1 MANPRL
7 KSAAQ
12 AVGACLLSAV
22 LLRLSYPVPGWYPL
36 AWVALVPWL
45 IVVRDGSGRAAIGG
59 SALMGLVGAGLCLSW
74 QYIVNFWAGLGL
86 TIYVGAYFVL
96 FAWLVRAA
104 TRRLRVPWMIA
115 APVIWTGCEF
125 FRGFFITG
133 LPWLFLGHTQ
143 QPFLGLIQ
151 VCDLFGVPVLSFL
164 VMAAN
169 AFVAEVALMALRRQM
184 AWRRVAAGALFVAA
198 LVGGTLGYGHWRL
211 GHVPGR
217 EGPLVGIVQA
227 NVPQEVKNTR
237 DIEEMAQIILDHIET
252 TKRLRALPG
261 GRRLDLIVWPESMVQ
276 FPLNRRDYE
285 SMAELWRRFV
295 ELARLMGCPILI
307 GAHAE
312 IGDDLE
318 IEAAADGTVESVTE
332 GTIVVDGRRYDVPQ
346 QTDRETGETS
356 HRYILVRVGERV
368 RAGQVIAMADSLV
381 HNSAYLVRPDGS
393 VRPGDRYDKNHL
405 VPFGE
410 YVPLGLLLWFVRQA
424 VPFHKG
430 FSPGAR
436 LDVMTLGDTRF
447 GVLICFEGIFPGIV
461 RDYVSRP
468 PGEAAEFLVNIS
480 NDGWFEGSPELDQHL
495 AITAFRAVE
504 FRTGIVRCVN
514 SGISAIIDPDG
525 RIHSAVAD
533 AEGRRKL
540 VEGVSIGRVRLR
552 EGLTFYARHGDLFGI
567 ACTLLT
573 ALPFLAI
580 LLPAIARRLR
590 RRKCAD
596 GACPVRP

>member
-1 MANPRL
+1 MANPKL
-7 KSAAQ
+7 KSAILA
-12 AVGACLLSAV
+12 ASTCLLSAV

-45 IVVRDGSGRAAIGG
+45 VVVREGSGRAALWG
-59 SALMGLVGAGLCLSW
+59 SVVMGLVGAGLCLYW
-74 QYIVNFWAGLGL
+74 QFIVSFWAGLGL
-86 TIYVGAYFVL
+86 AVYMGLYFIL

-104 TRRLRVPWMIA
+104 TQRLRVPWMVA
-115 APVIWTGCEF
+115 APVVWVGCEF

-143 QPFLGLIQ
+143 QPFLRLIQ
-151 VCDLFGVPVLSFL
+151 VVDLFGVPALSFV

-169 AFVAEVALMALRRQM
+169 AFAVEAAVMAFRRQI
-184 AWRRVAAGALFVAA
+184 AWKRLAAGGLVVAA
-198 LVGGTLGYGHWRL
+198 LVGATLGYGRWRL
-211 GHVPGR
+211 EHVPGR

-227 NVPQEVKNTR
+227 NIPQEIKNQR
-237 DIEEMAQIILDHIET
+237 DVEEMAQIILDHIET
-252 TKRLRALPG
+252 TKRLRKLPG

-285 SMAELWRRFV
+285 SMAELWRRFR
-295 ELARLMGCPILI
+295 ELARVMGCPILI

-318 IEAAADGTVESVTE
+318 IEAAAHGTVESISE
-332 GTIVVDGRRYDVPQ
+332 GTIVVSGRRYDVPQ
-346 QTDRETGETS
+346 MTDPETGETS

-368 RAGQVIAMADSLV
+368 RAGDILAQTDSIV

-410 YVPLGLLLWFVRQA
+410 YVPLQLLLWFVRQA
-424 VPFHKG
+424 VPFAKG
-430 FSPGAR
+430 FTPGVR
-436 LDVMTLGDTRF
+436 LDVMTVGDTRF
-447 GVLICFEGIFPGIV
+447 GTLICFEGIFPGIV

-468 PGEAAEFLVNIS
+468 PGEAADFLVNIS
-480 NDGWFEGSPELDQHL
+480 NDGWFEGSAELDQHL
-495 AITAFRAVE
+495 AITSFRAVE
-504 FRTGIVRCVN
+504 FRMGIVRCVN

-525 RIHSAVAD
+525 RIHSVVTD

-540 VEGVSIGRVRLR
+540 VEGVQIGRVRLR

-567 ACTLLT
+567 ACTLLA

-580 LLPAIARRLR
+580 LLPPIVRRVR
-590 RRKCAD
+590 RHR
-596 GACPVRP
+596 